1 MNEINIEFEP
11 RSNKEEF
18 KRILRKTIVG
28 LLISLVVAYLF
39 TSKLNRSGL
48 GENAEISINQ
58 ITYIVIFFVFVL
70 YAGFLATRNLM
81 LSIRE
86 YIISNK
92 YEMNILT
99 MAISAINLIGILI
112 LIISKAIFVAGL

>member
-92 YEMNILT
+92 YELNILT

-112 LIISKAIFVAGL
+112 LIISKAIFVSGL

>member
-92 YEMNILT
+92 YELNILT

>member
-11 RSNKEEF
+11 RSNKDEF
-18 KRILRKTIVG
+18 KRILRKTIVC

-58 ITYIVIFFVFVL
+58 IAYIVIFFVLVL
-70 YAGFLATRNLM
+70 YAGFLSTRNLM

>member
-18 KRILRKTIVG
+18 KRILRKTIVC

-58 ITYIVIFFVFVL
+58 IAYIVIFFVLVL
-70 YAGFLATRNLM
+70 YAGFLSTRNLM